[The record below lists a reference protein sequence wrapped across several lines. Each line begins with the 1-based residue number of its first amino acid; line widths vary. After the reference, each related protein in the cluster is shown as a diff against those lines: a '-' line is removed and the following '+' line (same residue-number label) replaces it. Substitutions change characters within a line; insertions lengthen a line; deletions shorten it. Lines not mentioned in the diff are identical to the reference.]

1 MIARTKGGES
11 EKAIFLF
18 APAQFR
24 EMGNQWENDD
34 DEVEEMGTTG
44 KFQNA
49 EVTHDFDL
57 TWDQILTE
65 KQVFP

>member
-1 MIARTKGGES
+1 
-11 EKAIFLF
+11 
-18 APAQFR
+18 
-24 EMGNQWENDD
+24 MGNQWENDD

-44 KFQNA
+44 IFQNA
-49 EVTHDFDL
+49 EVTHDSNL